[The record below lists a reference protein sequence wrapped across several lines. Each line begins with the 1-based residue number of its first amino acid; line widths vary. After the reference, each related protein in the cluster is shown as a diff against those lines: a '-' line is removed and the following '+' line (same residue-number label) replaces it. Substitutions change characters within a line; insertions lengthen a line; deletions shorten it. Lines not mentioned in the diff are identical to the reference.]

1 MTTLVQVAGSSSASV
16 ATPALDW
23 VVETLWGLPA
33 SGAPG
38 RARRRRDTRDS
49 FAVLPSAANPRLL
62 VPLGSRRAASHALR
76 EYTPGKAG
84 IRLAKGFLTVGVRW
98 GLAQPLLRDRVHVSV
113 ADGMELADLR
123 RVLLKEHLQEV
134 FGRRDLEIAVKFDAP
149 RPHCK
154 PTLQILSR
162 HGSPLGFAKVG
173 WNDVTRPL
181 VVNEAEVLQR
191 LKRRRPPREF
201 DVPDLIHAGRWRD
214 LEILIVA
221 PVSFGARR
229 RFLGRLPLA
238 ATDEVG
244 ELSASSRIA
253 LAASPWWA
261 STRERVRATAVLP
274 DTAGVPRLSPVMEE
288 IEERFG
294 STMLE
299 FGSWHGD
306 WVPWN
311 MGHRNGRLYVWDWER
326 GGECAPRGLDGVHF
340 DYQAELGLRGT
351 SPVPALEA
359 TLHRMESLLPELNM
373 PGSRA
378 RLLLALHL
386 LEMALRF
393 DEARVAGVDTVDPKY
408 LGALE
413 ALLHERGVSA

>member
-1 MTTLVQVAGSSSASV
+1 MTSLVQVAGSSSASV

-23 VVETLWGLPA
+23 VVETLWGMPA
-33 SGAPG
+33 SGTSG
-38 RARRRRDTRDS
+38 RGRRHGSRDS
-49 FAVLPSAANPRLL
+49 FAVLPSAAHPRLL

-76 EYTPGKAG
+76 EYTPGKRG
-84 IRLAKGFLTVGVRW
+84 IRVAKSLLTVGVRW

-113 ADGMELADLR
+113 ADDMELAELR
-123 RVLLKEHLQEV
+123 RILLKEHLQEV

-149 RPHCK
+149 RPQCK

-162 HGSPLGFAKVG
+162 SGTPLGFAKVG

-181 VVNEAEVLQR
+181 VVNEAQVLKR
-191 LKRRRPPREF
+191 LKDRHRPREF

-244 ELSASSRIA
+244 ELAACSRSP

-261 STRERVRATAVLP
+261 SVRDRLAATAVVP
-274 DTAGVPRLSPVMEE
+274 DATGGPRLAPVTQE

-294 STMLE
+294 DTVFE

-306 WVPWN
+306 WVSWN
-311 MGHRNGRLYVWDWER
+311 MGRHDGRLYVWDWER
-326 GGECAPRGLDGVHF
+326 ASECAPRGLDGVHF

-351 SPVPALEA
+351 PPVPGLEA
-359 TLHRMESLLPELNM
+359 TMHRMESLLPELNIA
-373 PGSRA
+373 GSHA
-378 RLLLALHL
+378 RPLLALHL

-393 DEARVAGVDTVDPKY
+393 DEARVAGVETADPKY

-413 ALLHERGVSA
+413 ALLAERGVSA